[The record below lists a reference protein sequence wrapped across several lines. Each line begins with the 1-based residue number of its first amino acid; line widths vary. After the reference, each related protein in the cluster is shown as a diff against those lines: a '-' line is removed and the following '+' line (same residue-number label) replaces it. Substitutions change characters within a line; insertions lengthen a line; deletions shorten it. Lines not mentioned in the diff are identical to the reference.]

1 MHQTFYIDA
10 DEEIS
15 SVIDRLN
22 RSMSSVNYFVVPKR
36 AIFLLSII
44 NLKLLKSEAE
54 KFGKKIVIVT
64 QDELG
69 ASMAERAGLEVKR
82 TIDDVESKDQSLTT
96 YQEDVIEEDIVLKES
111 QEYSDELQD
120 KKNRLKGVGTNDFY
134 VEAGDF
140 EKKIPVISSV
150 DKKIETKRVKMNGIF
165 DMRGKSKISS
175 SGGIS
180 HSLHANKE
188 QKNSGKSLFEG
199 SMDQDKTRILE
210 KMYSSVKTNQKNINN
225 EKSHIVSGT
234 SKKIFVSFISLCTVF
249 LVFIAGYLFLPSAKV
264 TIVQSALSEK
274 VDVVV
279 QGSSEIATDGQNNIK
294 IRVIEKEKEISMS
307 YDAQGSQGGPGKK
320 AHGSIIIYN
329 EYDSSPQTLVATTRF
344 ESADGKIFRLIKNVI
359 VPGTTLIGGETKPGA
374 IEAEIVADQAGEDF
388 NLQPSSFKIPG
399 FKGSPKYDKFSA
411 KSTENFAGGSLE
423 GGENSSSVSQQDIDS
438 AKQKT
443 EKAISEELKGLLAVE
458 LAEGEIILEQCE
470 KISIS
475 KSSTRAKA
483 GIVADKFDYVVSAKI
498 KALVFAED
506 DIKKVLIR
514 EFEKRSD
521 IKDIKFEI
529 SKLTYGLAV
538 ADFEKNTLE
547 LKIRGDFSVIQNI
560 DTEKIK
566 KELLGKN
573 GDEIDEVFKNN
584 KGIKNANV
592 EFSMP
597 FISQIPQYS
606 SRVNIEIDKE
616 SLE

>member
-82 TIDDVESKDQSLTT
+82 TIDDVESKDQSLAT
-96 YQEDVIEEDIVLKES
+96 YPEDVIEEDIVPVAS

-134 VEAGDF
+134 VEAEDF
-140 EKKIPVISSV
+140 EKKIPVSSGV
-150 DKKIETKRVKMNGIF
+150 DKKNGTRKVKMNGIF
-165 DMRGKSKISS
+165 DMRGKSKIARSGVTGHALRESRDQKISNRSS
-175 SGGIS
+175 
-180 HSLHANKE
+180 L
-188 QKNSGKSLFEG
+188 EG
-199 SMDQDKTRILE
+199 AMDEDKTRILE
-210 KMYSSVKTNQKNINN
+210 KMYSSVKANQKNPNN

-234 SKKIFVSFISLCTVF
+234 SKKIFVSFISLCAVL
-249 LVFIAGYLFLPSAKV
+249 LVFIAGYLFLPSAKI
-264 TIVQSALSEK
+264 TIVQSVLSEK

-279 QGSSEIATDGQNNIK
+279 QGSSEIAIDDQNNIK

-307 YDAQGSQGGPGKK
+307 YDAQGSQGGLGKK

-329 EYDSSPQTLVATTRF
+329 EYDSSPQTLIATTRF
-344 ESADGKIFRLIKNVI
+344 ESADGKIFRLVKNVV

-374 IEAEIVADQAGEDF
+374 IEAEVVADQAGEDF

-411 KSTENFAGGSLE
+411 KSTENFVGGSLE
-423 GGENSSSVSQQDIDS
+423 GGGSSSSVSQQDIDS

-443 EKAISEELKGLLAVE
+443 EKAIGEELKGLLDEE
-458 LAEGEIILEQCE
+458 LAEGEIILEQGE

-483 GIVADKFDYVVSAKI
+483 GVVADKFDYVVSAKI
-498 KALVFAED
+498 KALVFVED

-521 IKDIKFEI
+521 IKDVKFEI
-529 SKLTYGLAV
+529 SKVTYGLAV
-538 ADFEKNTLE
+538 ADFERNTLE
-547 LKIRGDFSVIQNI
+547 LKARGDFSVIQDI
-560 DTEKIK
+560 DIEKIK
-566 KELLGKN
+566 KELLGKS

-606 SRVNIEIDKE
+606 SRVDVEIGKE
-616 SLE
+616 PLE